1 MTSEPQTLDPAP
13 KVRAKPD
20 GVFSLSEL
28 RRNPP
33 APVEFLVPD
42 LIPMGLTLLAAKPK
56 IGKSY
61 LALQL
66 CLAVATGDSFLE
78 EEARRGDV
86 LYLSL
91 EDNRSRLYSRSLA
104 MEEGESGES
113 DIDFMME
120 APRAGSGLLE
130 VLEEWLDAVDDP
142 RLIVIDTMA
151 EILPGTS
158 GRKSEYQHATDVL
171 RPLQRLAAERNIA
184 ILLIHH
190 TNKNQEAPDVFDQI
204 TGTTGYAGV
213 ADTLMVIERV
223 RGDNQATMRI
233 VGRDV
238 EDDLIHLER
247 QGAMWARAGTPP
259 PAALRLTPEQKEVL
273 QTVASGND
281 KPASVATAL
290 GKEPA
295 TVSKLMVKLRDKE
308 MLTSSSYGKYELTD
322 LGKQCLPAGRSGGS
336 GRTPDTT
343 TDDAPTLH
351 SEDLLE
357 NPPVA
362 LPESAT
368 TLAEIQLSSPTTS
381 SGDSGVP
388 LVKF

>member
-1 MTSEPQTLDPAP
+1 
-13 KVRAKPD
+13 
-20 GVFSLSEL
+20 
-28 RRNPP
+28 
-33 APVEFLVPD
+33 
-42 LIPMGLTLLAAKPK
+42 MGLSLLAAKPK
-56 IGKSY
+56 AGKSF

-66 CLAVATGDSFLE
+66 CLAVSTGDTFLGE
-78 EEARRGDV
+78 ETISGDV

-104 MEEGESGES
+104 MGEDDSGES
-113 DIDFMME
+113 NIDFMTVV
-120 APRAGSGLLE
+120 PKAGSGLIE
-130 VLEEWLDAVDDP
+130 ALEEWLDAVDDP

-151 EILPGTS
+151 EILPGPT

-171 RPLQRLAAERNIA
+171 RPLQRLAAERNVA

-233 VGRDV
+233 TGRDV

-247 QGAMWARAGTPP
+247 QGVRWARAGTPP
-259 PAALRLTPEQKEVL
+259 PASLRLTPEQQEVL
-273 QTVASGND
+273 ETVASGHD
-281 KPASVATAL
+281 KPASVAAAI
-290 GKEPA
+290 GKEPG
-295 TVSKLMVKLRDKE
+295 TVSKLMAKLRDKE
-308 MLTSSSYGKYELTD
+308 LLARSSYGKYELTD
-322 LGKQCLPAGRSGGS
+322 LGKQCLPTGRSGGS

-343 TDDAPTLH
+343 TDAAPTLH
-351 SEDLLE
+351 SEDMVE

-362 LPESAT
+362 LPEAAT
-368 TLAEIQLSSPTTS
+368 KLEGLQLSSPTTS